1 MLSICIPIY
10 QHEVYNLVKELNKQ
24 CELASIPYEILCID
38 DDSDHL
44 FKKKNSKIEEL
55 KKVRY
60 IELQQNIGRSRIR
73 NLFIEK
79 ATFNSLLFL
88 DCDCSIPGKDFIKK
102 YCENIDNNITYGG
115 RKHFEIKPSDNAIIL
130 RWKYGRE
137 REDLSYNERLKSP
150 FISFRSNNFMIKKEV
165 FSIVAF
171 DESITK
177 YGHEDTLFALQLKKE
192 NFNITHIEN
201 YVIHEGLENNVEFI
215 NKTKVAVENLN
226 ELIKIKKLKPNEVKL
241 FKTYRFLEKTKL
253 TFIMRMFTSFF
264 LRVCFKKL
272 QLKNPKIFWLDVF
285 KLFYLIKVRE
295 NV

>member
-10 QHEVYNLVKELNKQ
+10 QHEVYSLVKELNKQ
-24 CELASIPYEILCID
+24 CKHASISYEIICID
-38 DDSDHL
+38 DNSDKL
-44 FKKKNSKIEEL
+44 FKKKNNRIKEL
-55 KKVRY
+55 EKVIY
-60 IELQQNIGRSRIR
+60 IELQQNIGRSKIR

-102 YCENIDNNITYGG
+102 YCKNIDNNITYGG
-115 RKHFEIKPSDNAIIL
+115 RKHFENKPLDNAIIL

-137 REDLSYNERLKSP
+137 REDLSYNERLKAP
-150 FISFRSNNFMIKKEV
+150 FLSFRSNNFMIKKKV
-165 FSIVAF
+165 LSVVNF

-215 NKTKVAVENLN
+215 NKTKVAVENLD
-226 ELIKIKKLKPNEVKL
+226 ELIRIKKLAPSYVKL

-253 TFIMRMFTSFF
+253 TFIMRMFTSFL
-264 LRVCFKKL
+264 LRLCFKKL
-272 QLKNPKIFWLDVF
+272 QLKNPKIFWFDVF
-285 KLFYLIKVRE
+285 KLFYLIKVRN